1 MMVTK
6 CVGSS
11 FSNRKVKV
19 EVLRKEFLQLQ
30 QDAQQLSHELQT
42 SVTNPIAR
50 KSSNS
55 NTDQYTQRQAPKY
68 MNIQFFYGTM
78 SKLKFIVFL
87 FDLDKYFIFW
97 KIYEGKKGTACI

>member
-30 QDAQQLSHELQT
+30 QDVQKLSHELQT
-42 SVTNPIAR
+42 SVTNSLAR

-55 NTDQYTQRQAPKY
+55 NTNQYTQRQAPKY
-68 MNIQFFYGTM
+68 MNIQFFDGAM
-78 SKLKFIVFL
+78 SKFKFIVFL
-87 FDLDKYFIFW
+87 FDLDEYFIFW
-97 KIYEGKKGTACI
+97 KICEEKKGTAYI

>member
-6 CVGSS
+6 CVSSS

-30 QDAQQLSHELQT
+30 QDVQQLSHELQT
-42 SVTNPIAR
+42 SVTNSLAR

-55 NTDQYTQRQAPKY
+55 NTDQYTQSQAPKY
-68 MNIQFFYGTM
+68 MNIQFFDGTI
-78 SKLKFIVFL
+78 S
-87 FDLDKYFIFW
+87 
-97 KIYEGKKGTACI
+97 

>member
-6 CVGSS
+6 YVGSS

-19 EVLRKEFLQLQ
+19 EVIRKEFLQLQ
-30 QDAQQLSHELQT
+30 QDVQQLSHELQT
-42 SVTNPIAR
+42 SVTNSLAR

-68 MNIQFFYGTM
+68 MNIQFFDGTI
-78 SKLKFIVFL
+78 S
-87 FDLDKYFIFW
+87 
-97 KIYEGKKGTACI
+97 